1 MTNTKKRDEPQ
12 GVVTLTPT
20 HQLSQRSLSTN
31 NRTQGNCQEQ
41 NNSHSGNSSNGG
53 EEDPSKDDI
62 EKSYIVL
69 VHPKR
74 KREITQ
80 KVGQGVLEFELREM
94 EVDVV
99 IGESEW
105 VEKIKI
111 QRNC

>member
-1 MTNTKKRDEPQ
+1 
-12 GVVTLTPT
+12 
-20 HQLSQRSLSTN
+20 LSQRSLSTN
-31 NRTQGNCQEQ
+31 NRTRGNCQEQ

-62 EKSYIVL
+62 EKSHIVL

-80 KVGQGVLEFELREM
+80 KVGQCVLEFELREM

-99 IGESEW
+99 IGDPEW
-105 VEKIKI
+105 VKKILIENKGVCHTAPHEL
-111 QRNC
+111 Q